1 MVLAPEGSSVEDLIQ
16 AEGQKGFKPCKIS
29 QCVITV
35 RVRWLL
41 LATLHQ
47 GGEEEE

>member
-1 MVLAPEGSSVEDLIQ
+1 MVLAPEGSSVEDLIL
-16 AEGQKGFKPCKIS
+16 AVGRKGFKPCKIS
-29 QCVITV
+29 QCVVTV
-35 RVRWLL
+35 RVWWSL